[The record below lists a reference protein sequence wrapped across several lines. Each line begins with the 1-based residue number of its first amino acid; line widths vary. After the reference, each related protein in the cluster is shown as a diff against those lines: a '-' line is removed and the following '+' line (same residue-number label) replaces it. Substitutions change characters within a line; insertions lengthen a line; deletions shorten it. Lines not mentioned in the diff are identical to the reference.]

1 MLNYLEN
8 RNECQSVD
16 DEVQV
21 SPSNNG
27 TNNTTL
33 IPKLTNG
40 ADMEIKMVI
49 IRNHFTLL
57 IHPFLKSKFHAQNL
71 FVLLILLK

>member
-1 MLNYLEN
+1 MLNYIEN

-27 TNNTTL
+27 TNNSTL

-40 ADMEIKMVI
+40 AEMEIKMVI
-49 IRNHFTLL
+49 IRNHLTFNSS
-57 IHPFLKSKFHAQNL
+57 ILKSKLHAQN
-71 FVLLILLK
+71 

>member
-1 MLNYLEN
+1 MLKYIES
-8 RNECQSVD
+8 RNESQSVD

-21 SPSNNG
+21 SPSNND

-49 IRNHFTLL
+49 IRNHLTFNSS
-57 IHPFLKSKFHAQNL
+57 ILKTTFHAQN
-71 FVLLILLK
+71 

>member
-33 IPKLTNG
+33 TNG

-49 IRNHFTLL
+49 IRNHLTFNSSILET
-57 IHPFLKSKFHAQNL
+57 KFHAQIKPWL
-71 FVLLILLK
+71 